1 MAHIYNHGSYGSC
14 LQSVNK
20 TQDSVQEDVGGLG
33 SGYSLICQWPVHQS
47 RHEQTPP
54 VEHCCPLCFM
64 SSHWSLRRR
73 DQGGHPSLVSSL
85 LRLHIGSGLLAQFK
99 SCFFATEITSASLAV
114 GRGAR
119 VTLEGREAETLW
131 ACSSLLS

>member
-1 MAHIYNHGSYGSC
+1 MAHIYDHGSY
-14 LQSVNK
+14 VYN
-20 TQDSVQEDVGGLG
+20 QDSAQEDVGGLG

-54 VEHCCPLCFM
+54 VEHFCPLCFM

-99 SCFFATEITSASLAV
+99 SCFLRQKIPQLPSQWEEEQ
-114 GRGAR
+114 G
-119 VTLEGREAETLW
+119 
-131 ACSSLLS
+131 